1 MGSPPPPGSPAGS
14 RPAAHPSPLRV
25 ALGAPLRPVLP
36 FTLPSRRRRGRTRPR
51 PSCTLR
57 GSASAASA
65 LPPLRA
71 SGIPAHFLSPQIPP
85 GPARP
90 GPGGGTAQPPAR
102 ARWCRG
108 GGAGRWGAL
117 QPAPWGLSGGA
128 PGSRAEPSTLPVPPL
143 SSTRPQ
149 SPRLQKP
156 FLDPWRP
163 MAFSRPVLQLGKP
176 RLQEASFWN
185 SHN

>member
-90 GPGGGTAQPPAR
+90 RGRHRAATGPGSLVSRRRRWAVGGAAAR
-102 ARWCRG
+102 ALGPKRR
-108 GGAGRWGAL
+108 GAGQTG
-117 QPAPWGLSGGA
+117 
-128 PGSRAEPSTLPVPPL
+128 
-143 SSTRPQ
+143 
-149 SPRLQKP
+149 
-156 FLDPWRP
+156 
-163 MAFSRPVLQLGKP
+163 
-176 RLQEASFWN
+176 
-185 SHN
+185 